1 LINKIFKLINKLKTP
16 VNWYKLRRLESILRV
31 FGFKRD
37 TPINRIYIELF
48 LNFIKLLNFIKQ
60 YIQGVTCEIA
70 EDTYSEKY
78 VSNVEAYEIFYY
90 TNNNPK
96 VIIVGILTDINT
108 LPKNKIDVLF

>member
-1 LINKIFKLINKLKTP
+1 LIKEISKLINKLKTP
-16 VNWYKLRRLESILRV
+16 VNWYKLRRLKSILRV
-31 FGFKRD
+31 FGFKRG
-37 TPINRIYIELF
+37 TPINRIYLELF
-48 LNFIKLLNFIKQ
+48 LNFIKQ

-70 EDTYSEKY
+70 EDIYSEKY

-96 VIIVGILTDINT
+96 VTIVGILTDINT